1 MDKAKE
7 DVFSTDVIVIEH
19 ASFFLRQNNNAAG
32 SVGKALKHQF
42 ISYSDLA
49 KRTGSSV

>member
-7 DVFSTDVIVIEH
+7 DMFGSDVIVIEH

-32 SVGKALKHQF
+32 SIGKALKHQF
-42 ISYSDLA
+42 ISLSGLL